1 MFEPKEHKYSIPFS
15 GSAEKAI
22 DVARTSLLS
31 LGFEISAISEN
42 ELYATGPGMHSNQQP
57 DLLGVS
63 TLKLLVDTSSITAIA
78 KLGSAAKMKAFV
90 YIFPP
95 ALVLILLLVFS
106 LIGMEVSWHFV
117 WLLLPWIFISPLI
130 GNMIE
135 RRTTKAVDRLVRGM
149 AQSK

>member
-1 MFEPKEHKYSIPFS
+1 MFEPKEYKYSIPFT
-15 GSAEKAI
+15 GNAENAI
-22 DVARTSLLS
+22 NVARTSLLA

-57 DLLGVS
+57 ALLGAS
-63 TLKLLVDTSSITAIA
+63 TLKLRVDASSITAIA

-95 ALVLILLLVFS
+95 ALVLILLLIFG
-106 LIGMEVSWHFV
+106 LLGMDVSWYYV
-117 WLLLPWIFISPLI
+117 LLVLPWIFIAPWM

-135 RRTTKAVDRLVRGM
+135 RGTTQAVDRLVRGM